1 MTTSS
6 KRFVRPLALAAAF
19 AASFAVLAGG
29 TDHGALLGIGA
40 ANAADRSSGGHGGM
54 GSHGGIGGGRAIG
67 SSVPRN
73 GRGARGGAATT
84 HHVSRGAPRNVSAN
98 SEPATLNDPH
108 IAHGVDSGRH

>member
-6 KRFVRPLALAAAF
+6 KRFVRRLALAAAF

-40 ANAADRSSGGHGGM
+40 AHAADRSSGGHGSI
-54 GSHGGIGGGRAIG
+54 GSHGGIGGSRAIG
-67 SSVPRN
+67 ISVPRN
-73 GRGARGGAATT
+73 GRGARGRTAAT
-84 HHVSRGAPRNVSAN
+84 HHLSRGASRNGTTNSDPVPRN
-98 SEPATLNDPH
+98 DPL